1 MASAK
6 LLRRQAARCA
16 GLAKQTHDEE
26 SRQRCERLEQ
36 TYLHLAEVEEQQFA
50 AMNAPPGKSENK
62 SAA

>member
-6 LLRRQAARCA
+6 LLRRQAARFA

-36 TYLHLAEVEEQQFA
+36 TYLHLAEVEEQQYA
-50 AMNAPPGKSENK
+50 AMNTPPGKSENK